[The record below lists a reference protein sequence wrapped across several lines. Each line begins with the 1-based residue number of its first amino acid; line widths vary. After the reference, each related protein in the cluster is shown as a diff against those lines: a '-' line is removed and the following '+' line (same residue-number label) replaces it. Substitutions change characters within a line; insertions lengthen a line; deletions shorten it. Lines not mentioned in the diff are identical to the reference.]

1 MKIEFFK
8 VTWYSRLLSIIFFF
22 GVFPYLVFIIG
33 QKYQQYIDVLSGAPT
48 LALESYN
55 SNASDV
61 VYSYNSI
68 LNKYEKKIEG
78 KWRNVDNSKQVLI
91 FRDLNR
97 CFEYKNGSLVN
108 SGAWL
113 LKDEPDDI
121 KNNSNLSKGTYLYQR
136 LIDDEEFNYA
146 ISFTE
151 DYEQMELQD
160 LQTNKTLKFK
170 REFYSP
176 GSLNKTSY

>member
-33 QKYQQYIDVLSGAPT
+33 QKYQQYVDVLGGATT
-48 LALESYN
+48 LSLNSYN
-55 SNASDV
+55 SSTTDV
-61 VYSYNSI
+61 VYSYNST
-68 LNKYEKKIEG
+68 LNTYKKKIEG
-78 KWRNVDNSKQVLI
+78 KWRNTENSKQVFV

-97 CFEYKNGSLVN
+97 YFEYKNGSLVN

-113 LKDEPDDI
+113 LKSDLSNT
-121 KNNSNLSKGTYLYQR
+121 KYSNLPKGSYLYQR
-136 LIDDEEFNYA
+136 LIDDAELNYA

-151 DYEQMELQD
+151 DYEQMELRD
-160 LQTNKTLKFK
+160 LDTNKTLFFK

-176 GSLNKTSY
+176 GSLKKTSY